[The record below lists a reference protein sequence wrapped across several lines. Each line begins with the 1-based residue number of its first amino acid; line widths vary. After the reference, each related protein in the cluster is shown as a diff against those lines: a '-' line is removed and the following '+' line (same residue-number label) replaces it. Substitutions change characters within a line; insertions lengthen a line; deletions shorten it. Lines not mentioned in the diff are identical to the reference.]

1 MMTNASIAT
10 LIYLYFR
17 LGGIHFNFNCESNY
31 CFIVIVTIRV
41 INDVYVFMVI
51 IRVYFLV
58 NEDLMSFKQYLLFRN
73 SFAT

>member
-1 MMTNASIAT
+1 M
-10 LIYLYFR
+10 YLFLFVR
-17 LGGIHFNFNCESNY
+17 VINVI
-31 CFIVIVTIRV
+31 IVIVRV

-73 SFAT
+73 AFAT